1 MSDDTASCPSCGG
14 SGGGPFGR
22 PGSAWDVETYV
33 CARCAGT
40 GRLALTLTAAR
51 PIAKSPAEPTST
63 ERPGIA
69 VTRPSADPRKKQTSS
84 G

>member
-1 MSDDTASCPSCGG
+1 MSDDTATCPACGG

-22 PGSAWDVETYV
+22 AGSAWDVETYV
-33 CARCAGT
+33 CPRCRGAGHV
-40 GRLALTLTAAR
+40 ALSPTAVAR
-51 PIAKSPAEPTST
+51 PLAKGAPPPEPV

-69 VTRPSADPRKKQTSS
+69 DTRPAPQRKKRTSS